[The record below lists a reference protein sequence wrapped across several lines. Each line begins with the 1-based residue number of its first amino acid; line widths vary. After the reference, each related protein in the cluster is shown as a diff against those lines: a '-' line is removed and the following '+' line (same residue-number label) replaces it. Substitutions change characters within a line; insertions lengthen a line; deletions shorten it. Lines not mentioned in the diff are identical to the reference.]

1 MAESNKQE
9 QQGAP
14 GPAVDP
20 VTAFWRDV
28 WAKMGQAA
36 ASVPPFPGM
45 PGGAGMPGA
54 GAGPGVPGM
63 PGMPAMP
70 NFAAMMSPEA
80 IKRMQSA
87 YFDSM
92 AQYSEQYMRSPQF
105 LESMK
110 KSMDQA
116 LQFRR
121 QMDDYLKQNMAESF
135 EAATGGANSELLG
148 AIRRLERTVSE
159 RLDDISRRVEKL
171 ECEEVEGATRS
182 AKSTPAARKSG
193 RR

>member
-9 QQGAP
+9 QQGAS

-45 PGGAGMPGA
+45 PNGAGMPGA
-54 GAGPGVPGM
+54 AAMPGIPGV
-63 PGMPAMP
+63 PAMP
-70 NFAAMMSPEA
+70 NFAAMMTPEA

-148 AIRRLERTVSE
+148 AIRRLERTMTE

-171 ECEEVEGATRS
+171 EGEEGEGATRS
-182 AKSTPAARKSG
+182 AKGTPAARKPA